1 MLVDFDGL
9 DLFGYTE
16 ICGEIKP
23 PEPLMSPK
31 PKTLPPT
38 FSVFVLGFFCFV
50 LFFFGMSEHI
60 ANTGKI

>member
-31 PKTLPPT
+31 PKALPPA
-38 FSVFVLGFFCFV
+38 FSVFVLFYFSRQGLYIAQAV
-50 LFFFGMSEHI
+50 LEL
-60 ANTGKI
+60 TL

>member
-38 FSVFVLGFFCFV
+38 FSVFVFLFYFSRQGLYIAQAV
-50 LFFFGMSEHI
+50 LEL
-60 ANTGKI
+60 TL